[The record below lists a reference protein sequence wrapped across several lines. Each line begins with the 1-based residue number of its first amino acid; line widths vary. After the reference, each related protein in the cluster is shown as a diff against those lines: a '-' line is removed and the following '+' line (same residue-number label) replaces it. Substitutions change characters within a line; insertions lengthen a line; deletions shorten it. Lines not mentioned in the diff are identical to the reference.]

1 MAITDPHPPTEDP
14 VALIRERIK
23 EKRIFEARFLF
34 RQFGD
39 EITADRKMKLADELA
54 ATLSR
59 AEQMLQRARAH
70 AAGGER
76 SQAEQVYRE
85 IETIV
90 IDMPGV
96 AEEIKALA
104 GASALIT
111 KIKPTA
117 PIVVDPE
124 PEPLSS
130 EVAEREGTET
140 QSAPPAV
147 GPRKR
152 RRPWWPLWLAA
163 GCVVVMLSLLAMWY
177 NDVKDTSPPPVTPE
191 QSPHKIL
198 IRPMVA
204 EGPAATEQAV
214 PVQEAPPIAEAKA
227 EKAPEPNTAQQPLPH
242 PTDTPAPKPVQ
253 TVKAKVSPHPTVRL
267 GTLQI
272 EKSAKK

>member
-1 MAITDPHPPTEDP
+1 MAITDPYPPTEDP

-39 EITADRKMKLADELA
+39 EIGADRKMKLADELA

-76 SQAEQVYRE
+76 SRAEQVYRE
-85 IETIV
+85 IEAIV

-111 KIKPTA
+111 KMKPTA

-124 PEPLSS
+124 PEPLSP
-130 EVAEREGTET
+130 EVAEREGGEI
-140 QSAPPAV
+140 QSAPLAV

-152 RRPWWPLWLAA
+152 RWPRWPLWLAA

-177 NDVKDTSPPPVTPE
+177 DDVKDTSPLPVTPE
-191 QSPHKIL
+191 QPTHKIL

-214 PVQEAPPIAEAKA
+214 PVQEPPPIAEAKA
-227 EKAPEPNTAQQPLPH
+227 EKAPESNAAQQPLPH
-242 PTDTPAPKPVQ
+242 PTDTPPPKPVQ
-253 TVKAKVSPHPTVRL
+253 TVKAKISPRPTVRL

-272 EKSAKK
+272 ESSAKE

>member
-1 MAITDPHPPTEDP
+1 MAITNSHPPMEDP

-39 EITADRKMKLADELA
+39 EIATDRKMKLADELA

-59 AEQMLQRARAH
+59 AEQMLQRARSH

-85 IETIV
+85 IEAIV
-90 IDMPGV
+90 VDMPGV

-104 GASALIT
+104 GASALIA

-117 PIVVDPE
+117 PIDCASEPPPPE
-124 PEPLSS
+124 VTEI
-130 EVAEREGTET
+130 AIAET
-140 QSAPPAV
+140 QSAPPSAQLQ
-147 GPRKR
+147 KR
-152 RRPWWPLWLAA
+152 RRLRWPIWLAA
-163 GCVVVMLSLLAMWY
+163 GCVVVVLSLLALWY
-177 NDVKDTSPPPVTPE
+177 GDVKDISPPLGTPE
-191 QSPHKIL
+191 QPVQAIL

-204 EGPAATEQAV
+204 DGSATTEHTV
-214 PVQEAPPIAEAKA
+214 SSSESSPTAESQA
-227 EKAPEPNTAQQPLPH
+227 EKALEANEVQPPLTLPADA
-242 PTDTPAPKPVQ
+242 PTSQPVQ
-253 TVKAKVSPHPTVRL
+253 MVKTKGPSHPTVRL

>member
-1 MAITDPHPPTEDP
+1 MANPNSHPHTEDP
-14 VALIRERIK
+14 VALIKARIK

-39 EITADRKMKLADELA
+39 EIATDRKMRLADELA

-85 IETIV
+85 IEAIV

-111 KIKPTA
+111 AIKPTA
-117 PIVVDPE
+117 PIVADPE
-124 PEPLSS
+124 PEPSS
-130 EVAEREGTET
+130 PEVAEGEGAET

-152 RRPWWPLWLAA
+152 RRPRWPLWLAA
-163 GCVVVMLSLLAMWY
+163 GCVIVMLSLLALWY
-177 NDVKDTSPPPVTPE
+177 GDVKDTSPPPVTPN
-191 QSPHKIL
+191 QPTQKIL

-204 EGPAATEQAV
+204 EGPAPTEQVASSP
-214 PVQEAPPIAEAKA
+214 PVAESTA
-227 EKAPEPNTAQQPLPH
+227 EKAPEPSTAQQPLTQPA
-242 PTDTPAPKPVQ
+242 DTPAPKPVQ
-253 TVKAKVSPHPTVRL
+253 SAQAPVPSPPTVRL

>member
-1 MAITDPHPPTEDP
+1 MAITNSHPPAEDP
-14 VALIRERIK
+14 VALIRARIK
-23 EKRIFEARFLF
+23 EKRVFEARFLF

-39 EITADRKMKLADELA
+39 QITADRKMQLADELA

-85 IETIV
+85 IEAMV
-90 IDMPGV
+90 VDMPGV

-111 KIKPTA
+111 RIKPTA
-117 PIVVDPE
+117 PIGVDPE
-124 PEPLSS
+124 PAAV
-130 EVAEREGTET
+130 EVVEQGAAETG
-140 QSAPPAV
+140 SGPPAAM
-147 GPRKR
+147 PRKR
-152 RRPWWPLWLAA
+152 RRARWPLWLAA
-163 GCVVVMLSLLAMWY
+163 GSVVLILSLLAFWY
-177 NDVKDTSPPPVTPE
+177 DDVKDTSPPPTTPN
-191 QSPHKIL
+191 QPVHKIL

-204 EGPAATEQAV
+204 GGPAETEQAV
-214 PVQEAPPIAEAKA
+214 PPPSPVAASQAGKT
-227 EKAPEPNTAQQPLPH
+227 PESNTAQQPLVQ

-253 TVKAKVSPHPTVRL
+253 TAQAKAPLHSTVRL

-272 EKSAKK
+272 EQSAKK

>member
-1 MAITDPHPPTEDP
+1 MAITNPHPRTEDP

-34 RQFGD
+34 RQFSD
-39 EITADRKMKLADELA
+39 EIAAHQKMRLADELA
-54 ATLSR
+54 VTLSR

-85 IETIV
+85 IEAIV

-111 KIKPTA
+111 NKQPTA

-124 PEPLSS
+124 PLFP
-130 EVAEREGTET
+130 EVAEREGAET
-140 QSAPPAV
+140 QGTPPAV

-152 RRPWWPLWLAA
+152 RRPRWPLWLAA
-163 GCVVVMLSLLAMWY
+163 GCVVVMLSLLALWY
-177 NDVKDTSPPPVTPE
+177 DDVKDTSSPPITPE
-191 QSPHKIL
+191 QPVHKIL

-204 EGPAATEQAV
+204 EGPATTEQAV
-214 PVQEAPPIAEAKA
+214 PVQEPPPIAEVKA
-227 EKAPEPNTAQQPLPH
+227 EKVLEPNTEQQSLPH

-253 TVKAKVSPHPTVRL
+253 TVKAKSSPHPAVRL

-272 EKSAKK
+272 EQSAKP